1 MREVAVSGGS
11 TVYVSKDR
19 LTKLLSISL
28 PLDVKGTGS
37 WGGESNVPYFF
48 FQSSAV
54 SNCLFFG
61 NISVMFMETTGCYD
75 YQIYGFT

>member
-1 MREVAVSGGS
+1 M
-11 TVYVSKDR
+11 
-19 LTKLLSISL
+19 
-28 PLDVKGTGS
+28 
-37 WGGESNVPYFF
+37 GEGRATFLIFF

>member
-1 MREVAVSGGS
+1 MRFDCIRFKRQVNK
-11 TVYVSKDR
+11 TF
-19 LTKLLSISL
+19 IHFL
-28 PLDVKGTGS
+28 PLDVKGAGS
-37 WGGESNVPYFF
+37 EGGESNVPYFF

-61 NISVMFMETTGCYD
+61 NIAVMFMETTGCYD